1 MNGTTELFHLEARG
15 LGFGPLCLS
24 VTAGTVLHVHVLAHT
39 HMCGNLYFL
48 VEQIMSSEG
57 TFPVMVA
64 AESCQQPTLR
74 AAGRCEHLSL

>member
-1 MNGTTELFHLEARG
+1 MNGITELFYLEARG
-15 LGFGPLCLS
+15 LGLGPLFLS
-24 VTAGTVLHVHVLAHT
+24 FTVVTALHAHVLACT

-48 VEQIMSSEG
+48 VGQIMSSEG
-57 TFPVMVA
+57 TSVMGA